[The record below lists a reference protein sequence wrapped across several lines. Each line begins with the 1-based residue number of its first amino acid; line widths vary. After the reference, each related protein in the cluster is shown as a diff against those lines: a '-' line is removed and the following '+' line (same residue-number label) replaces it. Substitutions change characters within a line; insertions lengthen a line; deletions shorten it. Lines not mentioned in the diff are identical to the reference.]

1 MSRTQRL
8 FDLLQLL
15 RCHKYPVAAATL
27 ADELNVSVRT
37 IYRDIA
43 TLQSQ
48 GAEIEGTAGLG
59 YLLKP
64 NFMLPPL
71 MFSYE
76 ELEALL
82 LGAEWVT
89 HQDDSAMTQA
99 ARHAIAKISAILPD
113 TLKWQL
119 ERETFRVGPGLEKP
133 PLLVDLALIRQAI
146 RQESIIEIEYV
157 DQQGNLTI
165 RRLWP
170 VLLGFFEACY
180 MLVAWCE
187 NRQAF
192 RHFRVDRIRTFHDTA
207 QRYPR
212 RQRDLVKA
220 WQATQGV
227 ADKQTRY

>member
-15 RCHKYPVAAATL
+15 RCHKYPVSAATL
-27 ADELNVSVRT
+27 ADKLSVSIRT
-37 IYRDIA
+37 VYRDIA

-48 GAEIEGTAGLG
+48 GAEIEGEAGLG
-59 YLLKP
+59 YILKP

-71 MFSYE
+71 MFNYE
-76 ELEALL
+76 ELEALV
-82 LGAEWVT
+82 LGAEWIAK
-89 HQDDSAMTQA
+89 QDDQAMTQA

-119 ERETFRVGPGLEKP
+119 ERETVRVGPRVEKA
-133 PLLVDLALIRQAI
+133 PLKIELAWVRNAI
-146 RQESIIEIEYV
+146 RQESIVEIGYI
-157 DQQGNLTI
+157 DNQGQFTM
-165 RRLWP
+165 RRIWP

-187 NRQAF
+187 SRQDF
-192 RHFRVDRIRTFHDTA
+192 RHFRLDRINTYHDTE

-212 RQRDLVKA
+212 RQRELLQS
-220 WQATQGV
+220 WRETQGI
-227 ADKQTRY
+227 ADKARY